1 MQYDLSQINNNKE
14 EDSGNHSNR
23 NSLALSETDVNQDS
37 RFLKPE
43 SSKKLGILYQLW
55 NN

>member
-43 SSKKLGILYQLW
+43 SFKKLGILYQLW